1 MKYIVRESDY
11 PMEFPDE
18 QKNTAITL
26 AEVMASKGRKVSIE
40 VVADD
45 VVEKDMV
52 EVTRCP
58 DCKLYEAYVNSS
70 GRLVQLCTENEIEVS
85 GDFYC
90 AFGELNR
97 KEE

>member
-45 VVEKDMV
+45 AVEKDMV
-52 EVTRCP
+52 EVTRCA
-58 DCKLYEAYVNSS
+58 DCKMRHMYVNPS
-70 GRLVQLCTENEIEVS
+70 GRLVQECEEHGIEVN

-90 AFGELNR
+90 PLGPLNR
-97 KEE
+97 IEE